1 MGEWLDSGSRH
12 VVFGRGAEAR
22 GHIAPPNDLQERQP
36 DPEPQ
41 EHRRG
46 GDTEAHHELLAGTV
60 TINGVADDD
69 EDSRIAAYTTG
80 RKTIFLR
87 GENPAVQGGSE
98 SDNSCPC
105 RWQSAEAPR

>member
-1 MGEWLDSGSRH
+1 MGGWLDSGSRH

-22 GHIAPPNDLQERQP
+22 GHIAPPDDLQERQP
-36 DPEPQ
+36 DPEPR

-69 EDSRIAAYTTG
+69 EDQSDRGVHDGEEDYLSTRRESRRSG
-80 RKTIFLR
+80 R
-87 GENPAVQGGSE
+87 E
-98 SDNSCPC
+98 
-105 RWQSAEAPR
+105 